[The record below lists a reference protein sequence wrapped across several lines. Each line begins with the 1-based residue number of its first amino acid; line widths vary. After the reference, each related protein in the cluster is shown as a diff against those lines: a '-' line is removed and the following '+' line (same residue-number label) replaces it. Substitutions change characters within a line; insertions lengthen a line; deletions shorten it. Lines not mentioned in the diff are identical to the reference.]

1 MPATTFTVPALPAP
15 SSAATEPSAQVQSDI
30 TLLSQRIVYAAFRPQ
45 TQSEIQS
52 CLRLEAAG
60 IIRFDA
66 FTSSYIY
73 QAEQA
78 A

>member
-1 MPATTFTVPALPAP
+1 MQHTTFIVPALPAP
-15 SSAATEPSAQVQSDI
+15 QESATAPSEQVQSDI
-30 TLLSQRIVYAAFRPQ
+30 NLLSQRIVYAAFRPQ
-45 TQSEIQS
+45 SDAEIRS

-66 FTSSYIY
+66 FTGSYIY